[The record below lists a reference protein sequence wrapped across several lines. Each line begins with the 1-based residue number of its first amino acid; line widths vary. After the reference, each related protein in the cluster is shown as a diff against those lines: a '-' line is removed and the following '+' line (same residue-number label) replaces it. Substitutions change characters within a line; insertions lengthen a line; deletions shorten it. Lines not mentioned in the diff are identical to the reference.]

1 MKQPGVLAV
10 VDEEDCWWPPAP
22 PARVPN
28 IKQPSV
34 SVVLEEQSWQ
44 SMGAGM
50 ARGVSYSGG
59 GVINQFGRCRRPPYT
74 KR

>member
-10 VDEEDCWWPPAP
+10 VDEEDCWRPPAP
-22 PARVPN
+22 PAREPS

-34 SVVLEEQSWQ
+34 SVVLDEEQSWQ
-44 SMGAGM
+44 SMGPGM

-59 GVINQFGRCRRPPYT
+59 VY
-74 KR
+74 